1 MLKIKYIVT
10 AVALFSA
17 LLVKAQTPDEQSVK
31 KAAEWTQAL
40 QLNNIVKEKA
50 VQQAIAQHLT
60 AVKNWHD
67 AHPTTT
73 IPDGINPA
81 TGNKLNDLDKQVI
94 LCSAQPKAIRDSL
107 LHTLNTHLTATQVE
121 QVLDAYTIGKVAF
134 TVKGYEAIV
143 PDLTEKEREE
153 ITKQLKLAR
162 AEAINYKNMKE
173 ISAIFE
179 IYKTKCEQ
187 YLNNNGRSWRQLY
200 KTYTDKIKA
209 EKAAKNKN

>member
-1 MLKIKYIVT
+1 M
-10 AVALFSA
+10 AL
-17 LLVKAQTPDEQSVK
+17 LGIMLVKAQTADEQLLK

-40 QLNNIVKEKA
+40 QLNNAVKEQA
-50 VQQAIAQHLT
+50 VQQAIATHLT

-67 AHPTTT
+67 AHPATV

-81 TGNKLNDLDKQVI
+81 TGNKLSDLDKQVI
-94 LCSAQPKAIRDSL
+94 LCSAQPAAIRDSL
-107 LHTLNTHLTATQVE
+107 LAVLQTNLTPVQVE

-134 TVKGYEAIV
+134 TIKGYEAIV
-143 PDLTEKEREE
+143 PDLTEQERAE

-187 YLNNNGRSWRQLY
+187 YLNNNGRNWRQLY
-200 KTYTDKIKA
+200 KAYTDKVKA
-209 EKAAKNKN
+209 VKAAKGKN

>member
-1 MLKIKYIVT
+1 MKIKYIIT
-10 AVALFSA
+10 TIALFGVA
-17 LLVKAQTPDEQSVK
+17 LVKAQTADEQSLK

-40 QLNNIVKEKA
+40 QLNNSVKEQA
-50 VQQAIAQHLT
+50 VQQAIATHLT

-67 AHPTTT
+67 AHPATV

-81 TGNKLNDLDKQVI
+81 TGNKLSDLDKQVI
-94 LCSAQPKAIRDSL
+94 LCSAQPAAIRDSL
-107 LHTLNTHLTATQVE
+107 LAVLQTNLTPVQVE

-134 TVKGYEAIV
+134 TIKGYEAIV
-143 PDLTEKEREE
+143 PDLTEKERAE

-209 EKAAKNKN
+209 EKAAKEKN

>member
-1 MLKIKYIVT
+1 MKIKYIIT
-10 AVALFSA
+10 TIALFGVA
-17 LLVKAQTPDEQSVK
+17 LVKAQTADEQSLK

-40 QLNNIVKEKA
+40 QLNNSEKEQA
-50 VQQAIAQHLT
+50 VQQAIATHLT

-67 AHPTTT
+67 AHPATV

-81 TGNKLNDLDKQVI
+81 TGNKLSDLDKQVI
-94 LCSAQPKAIRDSL
+94 LCSAQPVAIRDSL
-107 LHTLNTHLTATQVE
+107 LAVLQTNLTPAQVE
-121 QVLDAYTIGKVAF
+121 QVLDAYTICKVAF
-134 TVKGYEAIV
+134 TIKGYEAIV
-143 PDLTEKEREE
+143 PDLTEQERAE

-200 KTYTDKIKA
+200 KTYTDKVKA
-209 EKAAKNKN
+209 EKTAKGKN

>member
-1 MLKIKYIVT
+1 MTVKYIIT
-10 AVALFSA
+10 TIALFGIVV
-17 LLVKAQTPDEQSVK
+17 VKAQTGDEQSLK

-40 QLNNIVKEKA
+40 QLNNAAKEQA
-50 VQQAIAQHLT
+50 VQQAIARHLT

-67 AHPTTT
+67 AHPATI

-81 TGNKLNDLDKQVI
+81 TGNKLSDLDKQVI
-94 LCSAQPKAIRDSL
+94 LCSAQPAAIRDSL
-107 LHTLNTHLTATQVE
+107 LMVLQANLTPVQVE
-121 QVLDAYTIGKVAF
+121 QVLDAYTVGKVAF
-134 TVKGYEAIV
+134 TIKGYEAIV
-143 PDLTEKEREE
+143 PDLTEKERTE

-187 YLNNNGRSWRQLY
+187 YLNNNGRNWRQLY

-209 EKAAKNKN
+209 EKAAKGKN